1 MTQTILVVDDEQRIE
16 MLFTLFF
23 DEEIEGNEYE
33 FIFAYDGDDAL
44 NKLRKNKNI
53 NLVLTD
59 INMPNKNGFELIESM
74 KELNFNQPVIVISAY
89 DQEAYKNRAFEL
101 GATEFIVKPIDFP
114 NLKNIL
120 INLIIEN

>member
-23 DEEIEGNEYE
+23 DEEIAGNKYD

-44 NKLRKNKNI
+44 NKLRENTNI

-59 INMPNKNGFELIESM
+59 INMPKKNGFELIESM

-89 DQEAYKNRAFEL
+89 DQDAYKDKAFAL
-101 GATEFIVKPIDFP
+101 GATEFLVKPLDFAR
-114 NLKNIL
+114 LKNIL
-120 INLIIEN
+120 SNQFN